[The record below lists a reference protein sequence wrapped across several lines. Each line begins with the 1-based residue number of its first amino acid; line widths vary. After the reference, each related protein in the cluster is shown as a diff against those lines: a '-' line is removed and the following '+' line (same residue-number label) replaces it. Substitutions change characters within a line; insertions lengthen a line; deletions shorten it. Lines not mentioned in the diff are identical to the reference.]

1 MNSSPAPG
9 SQPSLRAANRQR
21 VMDALRREGSLTQIE
36 IAGATG
42 LSAASIS
49 TMVRELN
56 DDGSVLLGPSIRNG
70 RRATLV
76 SIPGRDGVLAAVVIG
91 ERDVRVAV
99 AAPSGHIQE
108 RIRMPLPYLHEPD
121 ETLTRVAHLI
131 KDLHTKIDR
140 PVSDLRAVGVGL
152 QAPVDTVSGQVGSE
166 SLLPRWS
173 GVSLMTALEEQIAA
187 PVMLDNNAN
196 MAALGE
202 LRAGVLQGA
211 RNACFLSVGYGVGAG
226 LILGG
231 ELYRGSSGTAGEIG
245 HLTLNENGA
254 ICTCG
259 NRGCLD
265 TFVGAR
271 AITDAVRVSHGD
283 VRYSD
288 VLSMAARGDQ
298 GCRRV
303 LADAGQ
309 HLGVAVSGLVNLFN
323 PEVIAL
329 GGELTAAQDWVLGP
343 MRAAIARHALPS
355 AAATVRLEA
364 SALGPDADLRGCF
377 VAAEHGLPESVEF
390 KS

>member
-1 MNSSPAPG
+1 
-9 SQPSLRAANRQR
+9 
-21 VMDALRREGSLTQIE
+21 
-36 IAGATG
+36 
-42 LSAASIS
+42 
-49 TMVRELN
+49 
-56 DDGSVLLGPSIRNG
+56 
-70 RRATLV
+70 
-76 SIPGRDGVLAAVVIG
+76 
-91 ERDVRVAV
+91 
-99 AAPSGHIQE
+99 
-108 RIRMPLPYLHEPD
+108 
-121 ETLTRVAHLI
+121 
-131 KDLHTKIDR
+131 
-140 PVSDLRAVGVGL
+140 VSDLRAVGVGL

-166 SLLPRWS
+166 LLLPRWS
-173 GVSLMTALEEQIAA
+173 GLSLMNALEDQLAA

-202 LRAGVLQGA
+202 LRAGVLQGVS
-211 RNACFLSVGYGVGAG
+211 NGCFISVGYGVGAG

-231 ELYRGSSGTAGEIG
+231 ELYRGSSGTAGELG
-245 HLTLNENGA
+245 HLTLDENGA

-283 VRYSD
+283 MRYGD
-288 VLSMAARGDQ
+288 VLSLAARGDQ

-329 GGELTAAQDWVLGP
+329 GGELTRGQEWVLGP
-343 MRAAIARHALPS
+343 MRAALQRHALPS
-355 AAATVRLEA
+355 AAATVRLEG
-364 SALGPDADLRGCF
+364 STLGADADLRGCF
-377 VAAEHGLPESVEF
+377 VAAEHGLPESIEF

>member
-1 MNSSPAPG
+1 M
-9 SQPSLRAANRQR
+9 RAANRQR
-21 VMDALRREGSLTQIE
+21 VVDALRREGSLTQIE
-36 IAGATG
+36 IAGTTG

-49 TMVRELN
+49 TMVRELS

-76 SIPGRDGVLAAVVIG
+76 SLPGRDGVLGAVVIG

-99 AAPSGHIQE
+99 SAPSGQVQE

-121 ETLTRVAHLI
+121 ETLNRVAHLI
-131 KDLHTKIDR
+131 ADLHAKIDR
-140 PVSDLRAVGVGL
+140 PLSDLRAVGVGL

-173 GVSLMTALEEQIAA
+173 GISLMEALAEQIDA
-187 PVMLDNNAN
+187 PVLLDNNAN

-202 LRAGVLQGA
+202 LRAGALQGVS
-211 RNACFLSVGYGVGAG
+211 NGCFVSVGYGVGAG

-231 ELYRGSSGTAGEIG
+231 ALYRGSSGTAGEIG
-245 HLTLNENGA
+245 HLTLDENGA

-271 AITDAVRVSHGD
+271 SIVDAVRVSHGEL
-283 VRYSD
+283 RYLD
-288 VLSMAARGDQ
+288 VLSLAAKGDQ

-329 GGELTAAQDWVLGP
+329 GGELGVAQEWVLGP
-343 MRAAIARHALPS
+343 MRAAIERHALPS
-355 AAATVRLEA
+355 AAATVRLLP
-364 SALGPDADLRGCF
+364 SALGPEADLRGCF
-377 VAAEHGLPESVEF
+377 VAAEHGTPQSIEF

>member
-49 TMVRELN
+49 TMVRELS

-140 PVSDLRAVGVGL
+140 PISDLRAVGVGL

-245 HLTLNENGA
+245 HLTLDENGA

-364 SALGPDADLRGCF
+364 STLGPDADLRGCF